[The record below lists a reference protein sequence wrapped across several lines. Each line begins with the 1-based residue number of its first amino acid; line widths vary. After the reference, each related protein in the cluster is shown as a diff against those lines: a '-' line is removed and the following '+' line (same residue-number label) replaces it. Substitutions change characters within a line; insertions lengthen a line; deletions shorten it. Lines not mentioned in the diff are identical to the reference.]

1 MRYSVQMLSL
11 CSIVL
16 VLIGGCSKSGGQ
28 QSSSQETP
36 PPSFGDAQSAA
47 QRGLE
52 TFRRLVTATNAKEL
66 GFESADEVS
75 SASLGTP
82 NQVFSVSLEQLK
94 SYQPGGDTNRMLA
107 DANRTIF
114 PVMVRDQARAS
125 ITVEQQ
131 NGKWTATGFG
141 DPKLARAISGATKSV
156 AAQGAPTIVHVLPF
170 NLYFVGSR
178 SDNRLM
184 LTPLGDYGSFNLK
197 SGAALSA
204 DEVFSALASFAREY
218 NGLPM

>member
-1 MRYSVQMLSL
+1 MRYSVQILSL
-11 CSIVL
+11 GSIVL
-16 VLIGGCSKSGGQ
+16 VLIAGCSQSGGQ
-28 QSSSQETP
+28 QSSSQSTP

-52 TFRRLVTATNAKEL
+52 TFRRLVTSANFKEL
-66 GFESADEVS
+66 GFESMDEVS
-75 SASLGTP
+75 SASLGAP
-82 NQVFSVSLEQLK
+82 NQVFSVGLEQLK
-94 SYQPGGDTNRMLA
+94 SYQPGGDANRMLA
-107 DANRTIF
+107 DAGRTIY

-125 ITVEQQ
+125 ITVEQK

-141 DPKLARAISGATKSV
+141 DPKLARQISTTTKSV
-156 AAQGAPTIVHVLPF
+156 SAQGAPMIVHVLPF

-184 LTPLGDYGSFNLK
+184 LTPLGDYSAFNVK
-197 SGAALSA
+197 TGATLSA
-204 DEVFSALASFAREY
+204 DEVFTALAAFAKNY

>member
-1 MRYSVQMLSL
+1 MRYSVQFLSL

-16 VLIGGCSKSGGQ
+16 VLIAGCSQSGGQ

-52 TFRRLVTATNAKEL
+52 TFRRLVTSANAKEL
-66 GFESADEVS
+66 GFESADEVA

-82 NQVFSVSLEQLK
+82 NQVFSVGLEQLK
-94 SYQPGGDTNRMLA
+94 SYQPGGDANQMLA
-107 DANRTIF
+107 NANRSIF

-125 ITVEQQ
+125 ITVEQN

-141 DPKLARAISGATKSV
+141 DSKLARQISTATKSV
-156 AAQGAPTIVHVLPF
+156 TGTPMIVHVLPF

-178 SDNRLM
+178 NENRLM
-184 LTPLGDYGSFNLK
+184 LTPLGDYSSFNLK
-197 SGAALSA
+197 TGATLSA
-204 DEVFSALASFAREY
+204 DEVFSALAPFARNY
-218 NGLPM
+218 NGLPL

>member
-1 MRYSVQMLSL
+1 MRYSVQILSL

-16 VLIGGCSKSGGQ
+16 MLIAGCSQSGGQ
-28 QSSSQETP
+28 QSSSQSTP
-36 PPSFGDAQSAA
+36 PPSFGDPQSAA

-52 TFRRLVTATNAKEL
+52 TFRRLVTSANAKEL
-66 GFESADEVS
+66 GFESTDEVAA
-75 SASLGTP
+75 ASLGAP

-94 SYQPGGDTNRMLA
+94 SYQPGGDANRMLA

-125 ITVEQQ
+125 ITVEQS

-141 DPKLARAISGATKSV
+141 DPKLARQISAATKNTS
-156 AAQGAPTIVHVLPF
+156 AQGAPMIVHVLPF

-184 LTPLGDYGSFNLK
+184 LTPLGDYSSFNVK
-197 SGAALSA
+197 TGATLSA
-204 DEVFSALASFAREY
+204 DEVFSALAPFAKNY